1 MKNKKNLNLILIFSG
16 VVTAIICTVM
26 NFILIPEIENGT
38 GGLRVFDMTFGYTY
52 QQAKQFVSLLSPQ
65 GLDVYLHKQLPLDF
79 FYPIVYTVFF
89 ASVFMKL
96 QVKYKPIF
104 ALPALLF
111 VSDYCENIL
120 SVIMLTRSFPRVV
133 SSFACAFTILKTIT
147 MYTVFAVMIILII
160 MRFVKKKQSA
170 AEC

>member
-1 MKNKKNLNLILIFSG
+1 MKNKKILNLILIFSG
-16 VVTAIICTVM
+16 VLTLIICSVM
-26 NFILIPEIENGT
+26 NFIFIPEIESGT
-38 GGLRVFDMTFGYTY
+38 GGLRAFDMTFGYTY

-79 FYPIVYTVFF
+79 LYPIVYTVFF
-89 ASVFMKL
+89 VSVFMKL
-96 QVKYKPIF
+96 KVKHKAVY

-120 SVIMLTRSFPRVV
+120 SVIMLTSSFSRVV

-147 MYTVFAVMIILII
+147 MYSIFAAFIILII
-160 MRFVKKKQSA
+160 MRSVKKKQSA
-170 AEC
+170 GKC